1 MQSIVT
7 KIHDKLALAKN
18 PRSSVFDLR
27 LVDRLAAWFLDQ
39 AFCPLSPSQIT
50 EQISPTAS
58 NNQVKQVHG
67 NIVLSPAETINT
79 PLKEVET
86 GLAMADGL
94 ISDGGHQA
102 LWVASADCNPILL
115 ADTQTGM
122 VSAVHAGWRGTAQ
135 GIVGVAVNK
144 LLALGTV
151 PANLRVAIGP
161 AIDGE
166 VYQVTTGVGAEVC
179 LSILPELQ
187 GAEPAKII
195 DQALKLTDSPLL
207 PDDQPGR
214 IRLDVRR
221 VNLWQ
226 LRKLGLTDQQI
237 SIAPHCTFQEPDN
250 FFSYRREKLKKI
262 QWSGIV
268 SRGA

>member
-1 MQSIVT
+1 MTNWHWQNHQDLPYLTCDLLADWQHGFLT
-7 KIHDKLALAKN
+7 KHFA
-18 PRSSVFDLR
+18 
-27 LVDRLAAWFLDQ
+27 
-39 AFCPLSPSQIT
+39 PLSPGQVTT
-50 EQISPTAS
+50 EMLPQANSY
-58 NNQVKQVHG
+58 QVKQVHG
-67 NIVLSPAETINT
+67 NRVISPTESIDSTE
-79 PLKEVET
+79 KEVET
-86 GLAMADGL
+86 GLALADGL
-94 ISDGGHQA
+94 ISDGGQQA
-102 LWVASADCNPILL
+102 LWVASADCNPVLL
-115 ADTQTGM
+115 ADSQTGM

-144 LLALGTV
+144 LIALGTE
-151 PANLRVAIGP
+151 PKNLRVAIGP

-166 VYQVTTGVGAEVC
+166 VYQVSTGVAAEVC

-195 DQALKLTDSPLL
+195 DRALSLTDSPLL
-207 PDDQPGR
+207 PDDQPRR

-226 LRKLGLTDQQI
+226 LRQLGLQDAQI

-268 SRGA
+268 SRGE

>member
-1 MQSIVT
+1 MTNWHWQKHQDLPYLTCDLLADWQHGFLTKHFAPLEPQEVT
-7 KIHDKLALAKN
+7 AQMLPQA
-18 PRSSVFDLR
+18 SSHR
-27 LVDRLAAWFLDQ
+27 
-39 AFCPLSPSQIT
+39 
-50 EQISPTAS
+50 
-58 NNQVKQVHG
+58 VKQVHG
-67 NIVLSPAETINT
+67 NIVLSPTEAITVSA
-79 PLKEVET
+79 KEVET
-86 GLAMADGL
+86 GLALADGL

-102 LWVASADCNPILL
+102 LWVASADCNPVLL
-115 ADTQTGM
+115 ADLQTGI

-144 LLALGTV
+144 LMALGTA
-151 PANLRVAIGP
+151 PKNLRVAIGP

-166 VYQVTTGVGAEVC
+166 VYQVTTIVGAEVC
-179 LSILPELQ
+179 LSILPQLQ
-187 GAEPAKII
+187 GAEPSKII
-195 DQALKLTDSPLL
+195 DTALNLVDSPLL

-226 LRKLGLTDQQI
+226 LRQLGLQDSQI
-237 SIAPHCTFQEPDN
+237 SIAPHCTYQEPDN

-268 SRGA
+268 SRGE

>member
-1 MQSIVT
+1 
-7 KIHDKLALAKN
+7 
-18 PRSSVFDLR
+18 
-27 LVDRLAAWFLDQ
+27 
-39 AFCPLSPSQIT
+39 
-50 EQISPTAS
+50 
-58 NNQVKQVHG
+58 
-67 NIVLSPAETINT
+67 
-79 PLKEVET
+79 
-86 GLAMADGL
+86 
-94 ISDGGHQA
+94 
-102 LWVASADCNPILL
+102 
-115 ADTQTGM
+115 
-122 VSAVHAGWRGTAQ
+122 
-135 GIVGVAVNK
+135 
-144 LLALGTV
+144 
-151 PANLRVAIGP
+151 VAIGP

-166 VYQVTTGVGAEVC
+166 VYQVTTGVAAEVC

-187 GAEPAKII
+187 GAEPDNII
-195 DQALKLTDSPLL
+195 DRALSLQDSPLL

-226 LRKLGLTDQQI
+226 LRQLGLTDQQI

>member
-1 MQSIVT
+1 MTNWHWQKIQDRPYLTCDLLADWQHGFLT
-7 KIHDKLALAKN
+7 KHFA
-18 PRSSVFDLR
+18 P
-27 LVDRLAAWFLDQ
+27 LD
-39 AFCPLSPSQIT
+39 PPQIT
-50 EQISPTAS
+50 EQMSPTAS
-58 NNQVKQVHG
+58 SNQVKQVHG
-67 NIVLSPAETINT
+67 NIVLSPSETISLRERCANNA
-79 PLKEVET
+79 PLKELET
-86 GLAMADGL
+86 CLAMADGL
-94 ISDGGHQA
+94 IADGGNQA

-115 ADTQTGM
+115 ADMQTGM

-144 LLALGTV
+144 LLSLGTV

-187 GAEPAKII
+187 GAEPDKII
-195 DQALKLTDSPLL
+195 DRALSLPDSPLL
-207 PDDQPGR
+207 PDEQPGR

-226 LRKLGLTDQQI
+226 LRQLGLTDQQI

>member
-1 MQSIVT
+1 MTNWHWQKIQDRPYLTCDLLADWQHGFLT
-7 KIHDKLALAKN
+7 KHFA
-18 PRSSVFDLR
+18 P
-27 LVDRLAAWFLDQ
+27 LD
-39 AFCPLSPSQIT
+39 PPQIT
-50 EQISPTAS
+50 EQMSLTAS
-58 NNQVKQVHG
+58 SNQVKQVHG
-67 NIVLSPAETINT
+67 NIVLSPSEAIEA
-79 PLKEVET
+79 PKEATT

-94 ISDGGHQA
+94 IADGGHQA

-122 VSAVHAGWRGTAQ
+122 VSAVHAGWRGTSQ

-187 GAEPAKII
+187 GQDPIKII
-195 DQALKLTDSPLL
+195 DKALNLADSPLL

-214 IRLDVRR
+214 VRLDVRR

-226 LRKLGLTDQQI
+226 LRQLGLTDQQI
-237 SIAPHCTFQEPDN
+237 SIAPHCTFQEPAN

-268 SRGA
+268 SWGA

>member
-1 MQSIVT
+1 MTNWHWQKIQDRPYLTCDLLADWQHGFLT
-7 KIHDKLALAKN
+7 KHFA
-18 PRSSVFDLR
+18 P
-27 LVDRLAAWFLDQ
+27 LD
-39 AFCPLSPSQIT
+39 PPQIT
-50 EQISPTAS
+50 EQISPIAS
-58 NNQVKQVHG
+58 SNQVKQVHG
-67 NIVLSPAETINT
+67 NVVLSPSETIDA
-79 PLKEVET
+79 PLKEQET

-94 ISDGGHQA
+94 IADGGHQA
-102 LWVASADCNPILL
+102 LWVASADCNPILI
-115 ADTQTGM
+115 ADAQTGM

-135 GIVGVAVNK
+135 GIVGIAVNK

-151 PANLRVAIGP
+151 PTNLRVAIGP

-166 VYQVTTGVGAEVC
+166 VYQVTTMVGAEVC

-187 GAEPAKII
+187 GAEPDKII
-195 DQALKLTDSPLL
+195 DRALSLQDSPLL
-207 PDDQPGR
+207 PDEQPGR

-226 LRKLGLTDQQI
+226 LRQLGLTDQQI